1 MALRGVFHVLRRLG
15 TSPSHCVCQ
24 RQRQRQSERATL
36 ESPSTL
42 KASMLPNHIQHRN
55 LDDIVQEPPP

>member
-1 MALRGVFHVLRRLG
+1 MVLRGVFHVLRRLG
-15 TSPSHCVCQ
+15 TSPSHRVC
-24 RQRQRQSERATL
+24 QRQRQSERATL